1 MPNTL
6 IILDSNEYIFRL
18 TEQNS
23 QSAKLIDQLGKHKII
38 VPRTVVQEVERN
50 IPDEM
55 VYTQSR
61 DKLAI

>member
-6 IILDSNEYIFRL
+6 IILDSNEYIFGL